1 MRRSDAVQFRKRG
14 DASGD
19 PEGAQLSEAIMSTYG
34 VATRQDPSTM
44 SGKANSAQQLCYNSS
59 NMISAFSLL
68 AMLLT
73 LVWLIVF
80 LRNKEL
86 RQEMGILSIC
96 AFFLAPVIITVK
108 GGNPD
113 VIAMRFSG
121 IHFVDLLFA
130 FSVAGLAG
138 TFYHALFGK
147 HYHRLPKLQH
157 KKAVDGTLVQ
167 IWLIRLFVATLLFLW
182 GVVFCV
188 FAFDLAPAPAALAT
202 AIVMAV
208 YIIIHRHDLLVDALL
223 SALLMGVVTYI
234 TAAIAL
240 LGSPVDL
247 TSSVIES
254 HGYIGNVPVDI
265 LTWSVAF
272 GLALGPLYEYIRRLA
287 VK

>member
-1 MRRSDAVQFRKRG
+1 M
-14 DASGD
+14 
-19 PEGAQLSEAIMSTYG
+19 
-34 VATRQDPSTM
+34 
-44 SGKANSAQQLCYNSS
+44 CYTLV

-68 AMLLT
+68 AILLT
-73 LVWLIVF
+73 LVWIVVF
-80 LRNKEL
+80 VRNRDL

-96 AFFLAPVIITVK
+96 AFFLAPVIVTVK

-113 VIAMRFSG
+113 AIALRFSG

-130 FSVAGLAG
+130 FSIAGLAG

-147 HYHRLPKLQH
+147 HYHRLPKLRY
-157 KKAVDGTLVQ
+157 KKANDGTLVQ

-182 GVVFCV
+182 GIVFSV
-188 FAFDLAPAPAALAT
+188 FAFDLTPAAGALGT
-202 AIVMAV
+202 AVIMAV

-223 SALLMGVVTYI
+223 SALLMGVITYM
-234 TAAIAL
+234 TAAVAL
-240 LGSPVDL
+240 FGTTDDF
-247 TSSVIES
+247 TSVLIGGT
-254 HGYIGNVPVDI
+254 GYVGHVPVDI